1 MKQEVQSGGCWRGG
15 ICPAHA
21 VEPGLWRGEAARCNG
36 LRMWAHRSDLPVLE
50 ILALLLPKPSFRGG
64 RRRRVRIRFPYTE
77 LSGAKGV

>member
-1 MKQEVQSGGCWRGG
+1 MEASALHTRWSRAVEGRGG
-15 ICPAHA
+15 P
-21 VEPGLWRGEAARCNG
+21 CNG